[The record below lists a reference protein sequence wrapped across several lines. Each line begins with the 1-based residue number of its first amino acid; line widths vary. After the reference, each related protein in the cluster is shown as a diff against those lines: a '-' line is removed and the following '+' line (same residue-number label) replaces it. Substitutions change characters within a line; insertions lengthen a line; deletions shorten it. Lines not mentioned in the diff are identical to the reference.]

1 MFRRSCTTLLLG
13 LVLWAN
19 LCIAQTSAPTPKSLD
34 GFDAIVTKAMADSK
48 IPGLSVAIVR
58 DGKVIYAKGFGYR
71 DVENKLPVTTDTIF
85 AIGSVSKSFTSLIF
99 GTLNDEGKVDWDK
112 PVRTYLSTFQI
123 EDPIATDHASARD
136 LFSHRTGLAGHDL
149 VWYSSNFSR
158 EELFNRM
165 QYLKSNKEFRS
176 GYQYCNLMVMTMGY
190 LEGRVAGS
198 SWENLVKSRIFEP
211 LGMQKSNFSVNDSQK
226 SSDFSQPY
234 SLKKDVVTKVP
245 FKNIDS
251 IGPAGSINSTIN
263 DMSRYVIF
271 QLGDGTYNG
280 KRIVSQNNL
289 KLVHTG
295 QTAMTNL
302 PEFFTQNGLGPL
314 TYAMGWVDTTF
325 RGHHMVWH
333 NGGIDGFHSLVTM
346 LPEDKIGVVLLSNL
360 SNNSALEPIAYS
372 AFDRLLG
379 LSLDPWLDRY
389 KSLDE
394 KAKKAEVEA
403 KKNKVSTAKT
413 GTQPSH
419 PIADFAGEYTNPG
432 YGTVKIAQNGQDLT
446 IAFNQLEPYPFD
458 RVHYDIFAVP
468 EEPDS
473 IASGTKGQFYTNWN
487 GDIDRLSLPLVPTLP
502 EGILFTRA
510 PEKISKE
517 TLLNLVGDYSLGD
530 DTARVSLA
538 GDTLQL
544 TIPEEPSYDLVPT
557 HGLIFNLKG
566 LNGFSVKFKK
576 DASGKIIEM
585 LVVQPEGATVA
596 KKKP

>member
-1 MFRRSCTTLLLG
+1 MFRRNSITLAVCLLLWG
-13 LVLWAN
+13 N
-19 LCIAQTSAPTPKSLD
+19 LCVAQTVAPTPKSLD

-85 AIGSVSKSFTSLIF
+85 AIGSVSKSFTSLVF
-99 GTLNDEGKVDWDK
+99 GTLNDEGKVEWDK
-112 PVRTYLSTFQI
+112 PIRTYLPTFQI
-123 EDPIATDHASARD
+123 DDPIATDHATARD

-149 VWYSSNFSR
+149 LWYSSDFSR

-165 QYLKSNKEFRS
+165 KYLKSNKEFRS

-198 SWENLVKSRIFEP
+198 SWESLVQGRIFEP

-226 SSDFSQPY
+226 SADFSQPY
-234 SLKKDVVTKVP
+234 SLKKDIVTKVP

-251 IGPAGSINSTIN
+251 IGPAGSINSSIN
-263 DMSRYVIF
+263 DMSRYVIL
-271 QLGDGTYNG
+271 QLGDGTFNG
-280 KRIVSQNNL
+280 KRIISQNNL

-360 SNNSALEPIAYS
+360 SNNSALEPIAYC

-379 LSLDPWLDRY
+379 LSRDPWLDRY

-394 KAKKAEVEA
+394 KAQKAEEEA
-403 KKNKVSTAKT
+403 KKNKISTAKT

-419 PIADFAGEYTNPG
+419 PIADFAGEYSNPG
-432 YGTVKIAQNGQDLT
+432 YGTVKIAQNGQELT
-446 IAFNQLEPYPFD
+446 IAFNQLEPYPFA

-468 EEPDS
+468 EEPES

-487 GDIDRLSLPLVPTLP
+487 GEIDRLSLPLVPTLP

-510 PEKISKE
+510 PEKISKDM
-517 TLLNLVGDYSLGD
+517 LLNLVGDYSLGN
-530 DTARVSLA
+530 DTALVSLA

-544 TIPEEPSYDLVPT
+544 TIAEEPSYDLLPT
-557 HGLIFNLKG
+557 RGLSFNLKG
-566 LNGFSVKFKK
+566 LDGFSVEFKK
-576 DASGKIIEM
+576 DGSGKISEM
-585 LVVQPEGATVA
+585 LVVQPQGATVA
-596 KKKP
+596 KRKP